1 MIELK
6 QLCAGYGDHIVLRDI
21 SLRFA
26 PGRLIVLL
34 GPNGSGKSTLLKTIT
49 GLNEKRG
56 GEILFDGV
64 SADTLS
70 PRQRAQRVAYMAQRR
85 NTPNIVARRMVLH
98 GRFPYLSYPRRY
110 LPEDLQMADQALA
123 LAGASDVAKAS
134 MEELSEGQRQKVYL
148 AMALAQDT
156 PTILMD
162 EPTNFLD
169 VRHQLNLMKL
179 ACGLKDQGKCLVMVL
194 HDIRLAMKY
203 ADEIIV
209 LENGSVQGDS
219 SPREIYQSG
228 VIDRVFGIKL
238 ARFETGNGPQ
248 YYYE

>member
-6 QLCAGYGDHIVLRDI
+6 QLRAGYGDRVVLRDI

-26 PGRLIVLL
+26 PGKLIALL
-34 GPNGSGKSTLLKTIT
+34 GPNGSGKSTLLKTIV

-56 GEILFDGV
+56 GEIFLDGISV
-64 SADTLS
+64 DTLS
-70 PRQRAQRVAYMAQRR
+70 PRQRAKCVAYMAQKR
-85 NTPNIVARRMVLH
+85 NTPNIIARRMVLH

-110 LPEDLQMADQALA
+110 LPEDLCIAEEALA
-123 LAGASDVAKAS
+123 LAGAADVAEAP

-156 PTILMD
+156 ATVLMD

-179 ACGLKDQGKCLVMVL
+179 ACRMTAKGKCVVMVL

-209 LENGSVQGDS
+209 LEKGEVRGEGTPEQ
-219 SPREIYQSG
+219 IYQSG
-228 VIDRVFGIKL
+228 VIDRVFGIRLSK
-238 ARFETGNGPQ
+238 FETLSGPEFF
-248 YYYE
+248 YE

>member
-6 QLCAGYGDHIVLRDI
+6 QLSAGYGDRTVLRDI
-21 SLRFA
+21 SLRFE
-26 PGRLIVLL
+26 PGKLIALL
-34 GPNGSGKSTLLKTIT
+34 GPNGSGKSTLLKAIV
-49 GLNEKRG
+49 GLNDRSG

-64 SADTLS
+64 SADMLS
-70 PRQRAQRVAYMAQRR
+70 PRQRAQRLAYMPQKR
-85 NTPNIVARRMVLH
+85 NTPNIIARRMVLH

-110 LPEDLQMADQALA
+110 LPEDLRIAGEALE
-123 LAGASDVAKAS
+123 LAGAADVAEES
-134 MEELSEGQRQKVYL
+134 MAELSEGQRQKVYL

-156 PTILMD
+156 ATILMD

-169 VRHQLNLMKL
+169 VKHQLKLMEL
-179 ACGLKDQGKCLVMVL
+179 ACRMTAQGKSIVMVL

-209 LENGSVQGDS
+209 LENGSIRGNGTPD
-219 SPREIYQSG
+219 EICQSG

-238 ARFETGNGPQ
+238 SKFETDSGPQ
-248 YYYE
+248 YFYE

>member
-6 QLCAGYGDHIVLRDI
+6 QLRAGYGDRVVLRDI
-21 SLRFA
+21 SLRFEA
-26 PGRLIVLL
+26 GKLIVLL
-34 GPNGSGKSTLLKTIT
+34 GPNGSGKSTLLKTIV

-56 GEILFDGV
+56 GKIFLDGV
-64 SADTLS
+64 SVDTLS
-70 PRQRAQRVAYMAQRR
+70 PRQRAKCVAYMAQKR
-85 NTPNIVARRMVLH
+85 NTPNIIARRMVLH

-110 LPEDLQMADQALA
+110 FPEDLRIAEEALA
-123 LAGASDVAKAS
+123 LAGAADVAETP

-179 ACGLKDQGKCLVMVL
+179 ACGLKDQGKCVVMVL
-194 HDIRLAMKY
+194 HDIRQAMKY

-209 LENGSVQGDS
+209 LENGEVQGDGM
-219 SPREIYQSG
+219 PGQIYQSG
-228 VIDRVFGIKL
+228 VIDSVFGIRLSK
-238 ARFETGNGPQ
+238 FETTSGPE

>member
-6 QLCAGYGDHIVLRDI
+6 QLRAGYGDRVVLRDI
-21 SLRFA
+21 SLRFEA
-26 PGRLIVLL
+26 GKLIVLL
-34 GPNGSGKSTLLKTIT
+34 GPNGSGKSTLLKTIV

-56 GEILFDGV
+56 GKIFLDGV
-64 SADTLS
+64 SVDTLS
-70 PRQRAQRVAYMAQRR
+70 PRQRAKCVAYMAQKR
-85 NTPNIVARRMVLH
+85 NTPNIIARRMVLH

-110 LPEDLQMADQALA
+110 FPEDLRIAEEALA
-123 LAGASDVAKAS
+123 LAGAADVAETP

-179 ACGLKDQGKCLVMVL
+179 ACGLKDQGKCVVMVL

-209 LENGSVQGDS
+209 LENGEVQGDGM
-219 SPREIYQSG
+219 PGQIYQSG
-228 VIDRVFGIKL
+228 VIDSVFGIRLSK
-238 ARFETGNGPQ
+238 FETTSGPE

>member
-6 QLCAGYGDHIVLRDI
+6 QLRAGYGDRVVLRDI

-26 PGRLIVLL
+26 PGKLIALL
-34 GPNGSGKSTLLKTIT
+34 GPNGSGKSTLLKTIV

-56 GEILFDGV
+56 GEIFLDGISV
-64 SADTLS
+64 DTLS
-70 PRQRAQRVAYMAQRR
+70 PRQRAKCVAYMAQKR
-85 NTPNIVARRMVLH
+85 NTPNIIARRMVLH

-110 LPEDLQMADQALA
+110 LPEDLCIAEEALA
-123 LAGASDVAKAS
+123 LAGAADVAEAP

-148 AMALAQDT
+148 AMALAQNT
-156 PTILMD
+156 ATILMD

-169 VRHQLNLMKL
+169 VRHQLKLMEL
-179 ACGLKDQGKCLVMVL
+179 ACRMTAQGKCIVMVL

-209 LENGSVQGDS
+209 LESGIIRGDGT
-219 SPREIYQSG
+219 PDEICQSG

-238 ARFETGNGPQ
+238 SKFETDSGPQ
-248 YYYE
+248 YFYE

>member
-6 QLCAGYGDHIVLRDI
+6 QLSAGYGDRTVLRDI
-21 SLRFA
+21 SLRFE
-26 PGRLIVLL
+26 PGKLIALL
-34 GPNGSGKSTLLKTIT
+34 GPNGSGKSTLLKAIV
-49 GLNEKRG
+49 GLNDRSG

-64 SADTLS
+64 SADMLS
-70 PRQRAQRVAYMAQRR
+70 PRQRAQWLAYMPQKR
-85 NTPNIVARRMVLH
+85 NTPNIIARRMVLH

-110 LPEDLQMADQALA
+110 LPEDLRIAGEALE
-123 LAGASDVAKAS
+123 LAGAADVAEES
-134 MEELSEGQRQKVYL
+134 MAELSEGQRQKVYL

-156 PTILMD
+156 ATILMD

-169 VRHQLNLMKL
+169 VRHQLKLMEL
-179 ACGLKDQGKCLVMVL
+179 ACRMTAQGKSIVMVL

-209 LENGSVQGDS
+209 LENGSIRGDGT
-219 SPREIYQSG
+219 PDEICQSG

-238 ARFETGNGPQ
+238 SKFETDSGPQ
-248 YYYE
+248 YFYE